1 VLYTWV
7 TDAHD
12 ERKAMDIQEVVSK
25 AQDALTARRVYGE
38 PIELDGVVII
48 PAAEVS
54 GGGGGGGG
62 ADQSGSSGEGGGY
75 GLRARP
81 VGAYVVQNGNVRWEP
96 AIDVAGLVLRVG
108 LVGVAVALLARIA
121 GR

>member
-1 VLYTWV
+1 
-7 TDAHD
+7 
-12 ERKAMDIQEVVSK
+12 MDIQEVVSK
-25 AQDALTARRVYGE
+25 AQDAITVRRVYGE

-62 ADQSGSSGEGGGY
+62 GDQSGSSGSGGGY
-75 GLRARP
+75 GVRARP

-96 AIDVAGLVLRVG
+96 AVDVPGLVLRAG
-108 LVGVAVALLARIA
+108 LVAAGVALLARVLA
-121 GR
+121 R

>member
-1 VLYTWV
+1 
-7 TDAHD
+7 
-12 ERKAMDIQEVVSK
+12 MDIQDVIER
-25 AQDALTARRVYGE
+25 AQDALTVRRVYGE

-54 GGGGGGGG
+54 GGGGGGTGT
-62 ADQSGSSGEGGGY
+62 DKSGSSGDGGGY

-81 VGAYVVQNGNVRWEP
+81 VGAYVIRDGTVRWEP
-96 AIDVAGLVLRVG
+96 ATDVAGLVLRGG
-108 LVGVAVALLARIA
+108 LVLAGLALLWRRAS